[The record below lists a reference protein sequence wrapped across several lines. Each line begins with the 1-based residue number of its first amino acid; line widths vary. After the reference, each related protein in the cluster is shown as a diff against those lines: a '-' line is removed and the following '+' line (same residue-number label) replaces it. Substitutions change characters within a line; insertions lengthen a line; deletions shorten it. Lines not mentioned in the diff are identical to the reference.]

1 MISLKQEARKLS
13 SAFLEILIK
22 CVLRKVVSNNSN
34 FSFNL
39 LGPQCNAKRMLKKKF
54 GVDHEWELRRQAV
67 SSQLLYTQLKQL

>member
-22 CVLRKVVSNNSN
+22 HVLRKVVSNSSN

-39 LGPQCNAKRMLKKKF
+39 LGPQCNAKRMLKKF

-67 SSQLLYTQLKQL
+67 SSQLLYT